1 MDYYTL
7 EGINKSTCNLVIPY
21 YATDN
26 YKAANYWNQ
35 FLNVTES
42 NFDDTAVPVTVKR
55 CFSVATSEGHVK
67 ISGFDP
73 GEPIRIYDLNGKLL
87 YNITVNG
94 TSHNFTTEGH
104 GVWLM
109 KARDTLLKII
119 Y

>member
-1 MDYYTL
+1 M
-7 EGINKSTCNLVIPY
+7 
-21 YATDN
+21 
-26 YKAANYWNQ
+26 
-35 FLNVTES
+35 
-42 NFDDTAVPVTVKR
+42 KR
-55 CFSVATSEGHVK
+55 NFSVTTYGGQVK

-94 TSHNFTTEGH
+94 TSHSFSTTGH

>member
-21 YATDN
+21 YATAN
-26 YKAANYWNQ
+26 YMAANYWNQ
-35 FLNVTES
+35 FSNITES
-42 NFDDTAVPVTVKR
+42 NCDDTAVPVTVKR
-55 CFSVATSEGHVK
+55 NFNVTTSESNVK
-67 ISGFDP
+67 ITGFDP
-73 GEPIRIYDLNGKLL
+73 GESVRIYDLNGKLQ